1 MSLNGSGAVTIP
13 KSIRTAMGL
22 RRGDQISPEI
32 AACGAI
38 LIRPI
43 PADPGR
49 VRADQFAS
57 QVAAV
62 EDKGQPGR

>member
-1 MSLNGSGAVTIP
+1 MSLLMSLNGSGAVTIP

-43 PADPGR
+43 PADRSWPRSCRSVREPGR
-49 VRADQFAS
+49 
-57 QVAAV
+57 
-62 EDKGQPGR
+62 GC